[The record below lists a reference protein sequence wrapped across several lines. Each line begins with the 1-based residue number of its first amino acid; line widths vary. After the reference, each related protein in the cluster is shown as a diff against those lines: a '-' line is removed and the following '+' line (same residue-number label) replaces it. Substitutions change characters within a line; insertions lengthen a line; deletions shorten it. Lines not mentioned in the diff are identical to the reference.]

1 MDAFEEPFWNLD
13 QLRAWALTRD
23 PELVRLAALPRI
35 DRQQIDSGLIAF
47 RIMYAAT
54 RLKLDGR
61 DVNAE
66 LWRVSGMDPPKKLYS
81 LPRALFR
88 NVKDFEIA
96 PNEVPFEK
104 QLEIR
109 WPIAPLES
117 PGTDVGG
124 EVQGPPHIVRRAEF
138 PAEDY
143 LLSCF
148 RVGRLSAIGSLPD
161 QPGGREISHED
172 WAGLKIAIGG
182 DARRLAVWK
191 IGKSTVH
198 AHGDFENVRVR
209 RETILELFP
218 IDAPKAI
225 LTLEEVLKLAA
236 YKAGGT
242 LTQAKAQEIAQDRG
256 VYANR
261 EEVRVALKRLNIQG
275 KQGRNKI
282 RRDAA

>member
-23 PELVRLAALPRI
+23 PDLVRVAALPRVEG
-35 DRQQIDSGLIAF
+35 QQINSGLLAF
-47 RIMYAAT
+47 RILHAAT
-54 RLKLDGR
+54 KLKADGR
-61 DVNAE
+61 DVDAE
-66 LWRVSGMDPPKKLYS
+66 LWRASGMDPPKKLYS

-88 NVKDFEIA
+88 HAKDSEIA

-148 RVGRLSAIGSLPD
+148 RVGRLSAIGSLPG
-161 QPGGREISHED
+161 QLAWREISRED
-172 WAGLKIAIGG
+172 WAGLRIAIGG

-191 IGKSTVH
+191 IGSSTVQG
-198 AHGDFENVRVR
+198 HGDLENVRVK
-209 RETILELFP
+209 REEIMELFP
-218 IDAPKAI
+218 VDAPKAI

-236 YKAGGT
+236 DQAGGT
-242 LTQAKAQEIAQDRG
+242 LTQAKAKEIAQDRG

-261 EEVRVALKRLNIQG
+261 EEVRVALKRLNIHG